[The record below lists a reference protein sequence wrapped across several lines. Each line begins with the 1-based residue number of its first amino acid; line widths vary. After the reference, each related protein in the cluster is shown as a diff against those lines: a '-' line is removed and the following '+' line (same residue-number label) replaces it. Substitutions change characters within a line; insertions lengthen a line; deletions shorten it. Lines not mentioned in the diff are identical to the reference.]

1 MQGKPNK
8 GDGRRQEPHA
18 TLEEHEHVDGK
29 EKARKDRASNNGLVS
44 AGINSSHNIKVIFFR
59 SKIFRWI
66 FYQHACVP
74 IVN

>member
-8 GDGRRQEPHA
+8 GDGRRQETHA

-44 AGINSSHNIKVIFFR
+44 AGIPHTILKLFYSAVKFFVGFF
-59 SKIFRWI
+59 INMLM
-66 FYQHACVP
+66 CLL
-74 IVN
+74 